1 MRALTSPQARIP
13 LGWAMVNGQ
22 KVPVLIDMEWARYL
36 SVLNERAGGVTGPS
50 TTDASVSSFEDAG
63 VEETKSAVYDLW
75 TVLGMTAEINELR
88 ARVDELTKLQN
99 DQASGELSSI
109 RAAVDNLYTEIQALQ
124 QGSNV

>member
-50 TTDASVSSFEDAG
+50 TTDASISSFEDAG

-75 TVLGMTAEINELR
+75 TVLGMAAEINELR
-88 ARVDELTKLQN
+88 ARVDELTKFQN
-99 DQASGELSSI
+99 DQACGELSSI
-109 RAAVDNLYTEIQALQ
+109 RAAVDSLQSEIQGLQ
-124 QGSNV
+124 QGNNV